1 MGVNMT
7 QVETIKVLLGES
19 ASIFSDSQLTVLI
32 SQAESEFKIYCNRS
46 TLPVGAESIIND
58 MVIVKCNRQGTEG
71 LQSQSFSGI
80 SDSFIDGYPANII
93 NQLNRFRKIKIL

>member
-46 TLPVGAESIIND
+46 ILPVGAESIIND
-58 MVIVKCNRQGTEG
+58 MVIVKCNRMGTEG

-93 NQLNRFRKIKIL
+93 NQLNRFRKIRTL

>member
-1 MGVNMT
+1 MT
-7 QVETIKVLLGES
+7 QLEVIKVLLGES
-19 ASIFSDSQLTVLI
+19 ASIFTDNQLTTLI
-32 SQAESEFKIYCNRS
+32 SQAESEFKNYCNRS

-58 MVIVKCNRQGTEG
+58 MVIVRCNRMGTEG

-93 NQLNRFRKIKIL
+93 NQLNRFRKIKML